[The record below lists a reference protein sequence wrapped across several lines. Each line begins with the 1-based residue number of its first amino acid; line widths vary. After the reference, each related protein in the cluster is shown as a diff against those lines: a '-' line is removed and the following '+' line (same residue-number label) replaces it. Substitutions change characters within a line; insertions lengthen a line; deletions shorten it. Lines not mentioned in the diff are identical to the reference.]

1 MWNIKL
7 ILQLIKFCTVGF
19 SGMIVDFGT
28 TWLCKEKLGINKY
41 ISNSVGFIL
50 AASNNYI
57 WNRLW
62 TFESKTENIPT
73 EYISF
78 LIVSIIGL
86 ALNNMFLWIFTDK
99 LNINFYISKVLAIGL
114 ITLWNFFMNYFF
126 TFHA

>member
-1 MWNIKL
+1 
-7 ILQLIKFCTVGF
+7 
-19 SGMIVDFGT
+19 MIVDFGT